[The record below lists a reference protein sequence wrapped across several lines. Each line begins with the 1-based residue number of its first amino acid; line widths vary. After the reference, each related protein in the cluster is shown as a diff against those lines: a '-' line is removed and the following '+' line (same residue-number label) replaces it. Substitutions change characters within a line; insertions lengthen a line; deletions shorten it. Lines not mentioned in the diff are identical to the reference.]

1 MSTVVPTL
9 GDLLSLT
16 TVVRIPLETK
26 FRGLEYREVMLVDG
40 PIEPGEWAA
49 FTEYGD
55 DEAAWWLATALE
67 QAFIPR
73 TSPKH
78 SVPVPVNSIVP
89 ALPASQ
95 VPAWIER
102 FGNCPSVK
110 VKVGE
115 PGQRLRDDIDRV
127 QAVRESVG
135 DSVGIRLDANGAWS
149 VSEAKEALR
158 ELSAFGIDYVEQP
171 VHSLEEMSE
180 LKARISGLPIRL
192 AADEL
197 VRKTHEITH
206 LSRDVF
212 DVVIIKPSP
221 LGGLAKSRSLAF
233 DALDAGFDVVVSS
246 GLETSVG
253 LSTAVSLAA
262 EINAATGTP
271 TAHGLS
277 TGLLLRDDVVRT
289 PLIPVNGHL
298 EHTPPVV
305 DRGQIAALR
314 APEDRQDWWVERLTR
329 CYSLAL
335 EILA

>member
-1 MSTVVPTL
+1 MSTAFPSL

-16 TVVRIPLETK
+16 SVVRIPLETK

-40 PIEPGEWAA
+40 PIAPGEWAA
-49 FTEYGD
+49 FTEYDD

-67 QAFIPR
+67 QAFLSQNP
-73 TSPKH
+73 PKR

-89 ALPASQ
+89 ALPASE

-102 FGNCPSVK
+102 FGHCPSVK

-115 PGQRLRDDIDRV
+115 SGQSLRDGIDRV
-127 QAVRESVG
+127 QAVRECVG

-149 VSEAKEALR
+149 VSEAEEALR
-158 ELSAFGIDYVEQP
+158 ELSAFGIDYLEQP
-171 VHSLEEMSE
+171 VRSADEMSE
-180 LKARISGLPIRL
+180 LKARIFDLPIRL

-197 VRKTHEITH
+197 VRKTHQITH

-262 EINAATGTP
+262 EINAETGRATP
-271 TAHGLS
+271 HGLS
-277 TGLLLRDDVVRT
+277 TGLLLGGDVVT
-289 PLIPVNGHL
+289 APLIPAHGNL
-298 EHTPPVV
+298 EHTPPVL
-305 DRGQIAALR
+305 DRGQITALR
-314 APEDRQDWWVERLTR
+314 APEDRQAWWAERLER
-329 CYSLAL
+329 CYSRAI
-335 EILA
+335 EIVA